1 MQSVE
6 TLEKTTFSGRR
17 FTRQQLARVQE
28 TVKTFP
34 KLSRRE
40 LAETICEH
48 LDWKTARG
56 TNKVSSALVLLEEL
70 EAEGIIAL
78 PSKRRTGG
86 SVPKPIA
93 LRQAEPAISGE
104 VEDLGPITL
113 QLATTETDRKLWKSY
128 VESHHYLGYK
138 RPAGAHLLYF
148 VVSEKL
154 QARLGCLSYCAGQV
168 RSLAPRDEWIGWEK
182 KHREKLLQQVLTQ
195 TRFLIFPWVTVSNL
209 SSKVLS
215 LSAKRIGED
224 WVQHHGYRPVLL
236 ETFVDT
242 LEFSGSSYRAANWQ
256 YLGETKGRGRN
267 PERSSTKTPKA
278 IFVYPLQSDWR
289 KQLTGGHQAVQIKKR
304 YRNDLRASRTRSVGD
319 AFVAMWTNVV
329 DILHEVAQEYDR
341 RWRVRKRVLGS
352 LLLMLLI
359 FRLVT
364 SKNSQSYGTTIDD
377 LWDSCDK
384 LGLSM
389 PQEHSVKPAS
399 FCRARLKLDESIFKR
414 VNQEI
419 LDAYGPKASE
429 YTWHGHRLF
438 AVDGS
443 KLNLPRALQRF
454 GYKTPSDKA
463 HYPQGLLSCLYQLKS
478 QLPHDFHLVSH
489 TNERVCAKQHLD
501 TLKPDDVVVYDRGY
515 YSYVMLHQHC
525 TADVHAIFRLQQQS
539 NTTIQ
544 AFIDSRKTDEVVT
557 IYPSKATQADIQQE
571 YPDID
576 IIPLKM
582 RLLKYTF
589 QDTTFYLGTTLVEE
603 AGRYPLREFM
613 DVYHA
618 RWGVEELY
626 KISKQII
633 DVEDFHAKSERGV
646 KQEVFAHFALIT
658 MTRLFTN
665 QADDQIN
672 ANAAD
677 GPNIDASAN
686 ASPQVT
692 SRRGKLRANFKN
704 AIHVFAQNIE
714 SLLMVRDQMAAV
726 VKKVFM
732 RIASQYQRIRPG
744 RAFPRKSMRP
754 DPRWRPGKKKSK
766 KKSNKKAAPPVAI
779 AAA

>member
-1 MQSVE
+1 MESVE
-6 TLEKTTFSGRR
+6 TLEKTTFRGRR
-17 FTRQQLARVQE
+17 FTRKQLAQIQE
-28 TVKTFP
+28 TVQTFP
-34 KLSRRE
+34 SLSRRE

-56 TNKVSSALVLLEEL
+56 TNKVSSALILLEEL

-86 SVPKPIA
+86 SAPKSIA
-93 LRQAEPAISGE
+93 LRQADPPISGK
-104 VEDLGPITL
+104 VEELGPITL

-168 RSLAPRDEWIGWEK
+168 RSLAPRDEWIGWQK
-182 KHREKLLQQVLTQ
+182 KHREKLLQFVLTQ

-215 LSAKRIGED
+215 LSTKRIAED
-224 WVQHHGYRPVLL
+224 WVQRHGYRPVLL

-242 LEFSGSSYRAANWQ
+242 LMFSGSSYRAANWQ
-256 YLGETKGRGRN
+256 YLGETKGRGHN

-289 KQLTGGHQAVQIKKR
+289 SQLTGGYQAVQIKKR
-304 YRNDLRASRTRSVGD
+304 YRNDLRASRTRSIGD

-329 DILHEVAQEYDR
+329 DILHEVAQDYDR

-364 SKNSQSYGTTIDD
+364 SRNSQSYGTTIDD
-377 LWDSCDK
+377 LWDSCDT

-399 FCRARLKLDESIFKR
+399 FCRARLKLDECIFKR

-429 YTWHGHRLF
+429 STWHGHRLF

-443 KLNLPRALQRF
+443 KLNLPRALKRF
-454 GYKTPSDKA
+454 GYKTPSDNA

-478 QLPHDFHLVSH
+478 QLPYDFHLVPH

-501 TLKPDDVVVYDRGY
+501 TLEPNDVVVYDRGY
-515 YSYVMLHQHC
+515 YSYVMLYQHSM
-525 TADVHAIFRLQQQS
+525 AGVHALFRLQQQS
-539 NTTIQ
+539 NATIQ
-544 AFIDSRKTDEVVT
+544 AFIDSCKTDEVVT
-557 IYPSKATQADIQQE
+557 IYPGETTQAELHQKH
-571 YPDID
+571 PDID

-582 RLLKYTF
+582 RLLKYTC
-589 QDTTFYLGTTLVEE
+589 QDTTFCLGTTLVGEHQ
-603 AGRYPLREFM
+603 RYPLREFM

-626 KISKQII
+626 KISKRSI

-658 MTRLFTN
+658 MTRLFAN
-665 QADDQIN
+665 QADDQF
-672 ANAAD
+672 NAAD
-677 GPNIDASAN
+677 GPNIDASSSDD
-686 ASPQVT
+686 SPPVT
-692 SRRGKLRANFKN
+692 SNRHKLKVNFKN
-704 AIHVFAQNIE
+704 AIHVLAQNIE
-714 SLLMVRDQMAAV
+714 PLLMIRDQMAVV
-726 VKKVFM
+726 VKKVFK
-732 RIASQYQRIRPG
+732 RIVSQYQRIRPG
-744 RAFPRKSMRP
+744 RTFPRKSMRP
-754 DPRWRPGKKKSK
+754 DPRWRPSK
-766 KKSNKKAAPPVAI
+766 KKSSSKN
-779 AAA
+779 AAAVVTAAV